1 MTTASII
8 QKPLSS
14 PPVSGLWA
22 RFGPAWIISAVASG
36 PATMAS
42 VAMAGGLYGYQ
53 VLWVVIL
60 SALFA
65 FIAQYL
71 AAKTGLIGGRGI
83 ISIVEERWGR
93 TLAWVLTID
102 AVAATWLAAAVLMKA
117 LVSATALITG
127 LTSPWWSLLYAGLIF
142 ILVGLG
148 GYRWLERVCKMLVAF
163 IVACF
168 VVTVVVVAP
177 DISAMFR
184 GLVPALPG
192 GAKGG
197 LMLAGIMGGA
207 VHITIIAMH
216 TYNVNA
222 RGWNQEQLGLARL
235 DTFLSMFAAFGLY
248 SVSVYLAAAAVLHPA
263 GIEVKNAFDLAQ
275 TLTPVLGPYAGGVFL
290 AGLWG
295 AVLSTIAP
303 TFLAGGY
310 FLADKLH
317 WGQTVADHRFKVLVL
332 LGCLVSLIGP
342 FIGGSFLVMLVVML
356 ALGLCGTPL
365 ILVLLLLLLN
375 QKDFA
380 GPHKN
385 GWLLNAAGGLVLL
398 ITTFLAVRFIA
409 TRLGWW
415 G

>member
-1 MTTASII
+1 
-8 QKPLSS
+8 
-14 PPVSGLWA
+14 
-22 RFGPAWIISAVASG
+22 
-36 PATMAS
+36 
-42 VAMAGGLYGYQ
+42 MAGSLYGYQ
-53 VLWVVIL
+53 VLWVVVL
-60 SALFA
+60 SALLA

-71 AAKTGLIGGRGI
+71 AAKTGLIGGQGI
-83 ISIVEERWGR
+83 ISIVEKRWGR
-93 TLAWVLTID
+93 TLAWILTID

-148 GYRWLERVCKMLVAF
+148 GYRWLEKVCKILVAF

-168 VVTVVVVAP
+168 TVTVVVAAP
-177 DISAMFR
+177 DASAMLH
-184 GLVPALPG
+184 GLVPVLPG

-222 RGWNQEQLGLARL
+222 RNWSREQIGLARL
-235 DTFLSMFAAFGLY
+235 DTFLSMVGAFGLY
-248 SVSVYLAAAAVLHPA
+248 SVAIYLAAAVVLHPA

-275 TLTPVLGPYAGGVFL
+275 ALTPALGPYAGGIFL
-290 AGLWG
+290 AGLWA

-317 WGQTVADHRFKVLVL
+317 WGRTVADARFKALVL

-342 FIGGSFLVMLVVML
+342 FIGGSFLTMLVVML

-365 ILVLLLLLLN
+365 ILLLLMLLLN

-380 GPHKN
+380 GPDRN
-385 GWLLNAAGGLVLL
+385 GWLLNLGGSLVLL
-398 ITTFLAVRFIA
+398 ITTFLAVRFIL
-409 TRLGWW
+409 TNFGLWN
-415 G
+415 